1 MVVGLALEMEMLNQK
16 MLVWA
21 YKAVTWTTQP
31 KPTTESSNHS
41 IRSEIIPGRSTTT
54 DMIFTFSSLFL
65 TAGGRGATQHFGL
78 ISPHRCYIVSLLAG
92 FGSAR
97 CLLGPLTVGCHN
109 DIQQSRE
116 AWQRSGW
123 ARWRGGGRTELS
135 QSSSKDEEEAGGH
148 RKDGASVRA
157 EVGRKKQN
165 PLLQSSSLPQ
175 MLLKLEKEEADGE
188 SGRRQ

>member
-41 IRSEIIPGRSTTT
+41 IRSEIIPGRST
-54 DMIFTFSSLFL
+54 IWFSYFPLSSSQRG
-65 TAGGRGATQHFGL
+65 ARGATQHFGL
-78 ISPHRCYIVSLLAG
+78 ISPHRCYVVSLLAG

-116 AWQRSGW
+116 AWQSSGW

-135 QSSSKDEEEAGGH
+135 PSSSKDEEEAGGH

-165 PLLQSSSLPQ
+165 PLLQSSRVCLGCCWS
-175 MLLKLEKEEADGE
+175 
-188 SGRRQ
+188 